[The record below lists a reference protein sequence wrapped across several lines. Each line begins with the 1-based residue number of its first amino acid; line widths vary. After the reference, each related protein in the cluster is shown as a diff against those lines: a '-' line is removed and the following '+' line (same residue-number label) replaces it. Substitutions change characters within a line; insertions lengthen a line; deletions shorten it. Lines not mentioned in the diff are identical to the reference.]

1 MRNLFITFIIS
12 VGFIIN
18 ASASSFTY
26 DNIRKDLLDE
36 NANVKAYAMAYFIG
50 LYDSHKVNE
59 NISEKVYGV
68 KSRKFC
74 FDKEPPKMFPTLLHM
89 MDDYRENDRMWDT
102 NDQSYELLVNDPAY
116 VMTWTLTVSYT
127 HLTLPTILLV

>member
-1 MRNLFITFIIS
+1 MRNLILAFIIA
-12 VGFIIN
+12 VGFIVS

-50 LYDSHKVNE
+50 LYDSLKVNE

-116 VMTWTLTVSYT
+116 VMTWTLIY
-127 HLTLPTILLV
+127 HNQCEHNIN